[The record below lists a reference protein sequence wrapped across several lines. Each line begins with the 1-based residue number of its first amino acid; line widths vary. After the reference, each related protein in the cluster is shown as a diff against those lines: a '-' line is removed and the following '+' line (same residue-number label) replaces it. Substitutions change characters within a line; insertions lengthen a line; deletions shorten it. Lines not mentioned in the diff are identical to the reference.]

1 MGRHAPIPAV
11 RRRADRA
18 ELEHT
23 VGCAVYTLVL
33 SGRELSDA
41 LIPDVMELSGADM
54 ATAFAVVDQLIDALR
69 RSERPG
75 AR

>member
-1 MGRHAPIPAV
+1 M
-11 RRRADRA
+11 
-18 ELEHT
+18 

-33 SGRELSDA
+33 SGRQLSDA

-54 ATAFAVVDQLIDALR
+54 ATAFAVLDQLIDALR
-69 RSERPG
+69 RSDAPG